1 MKQSLWCNS
10 GGFAVV
16 YGIVLLLVASIAGVS
31 LITISQK
38 DHISSIDQVKMRAAA
53 VSAEAAL
60 TAVEQQCEKQPQV
73 VVDILNKYVAVK
85 NNASGKGWLLASA
98 NNWEQETRIPLDL
111 TVSNPP
117 QYSARILSY
126 DNTSNIMQV
135 EGYGY
140 GGSGGRKKAIGIYQL
155 SGVSQSAPFDRHAF
169 YMIGEAQNFD
179 KPVNITGNVYFAG
192 CVTSNG
198 TGASVINGTF
208 QAMSTTQTVL
218 FQSSFTF
225 NGNAL
230 FMGPTTLQGVTYFNQ
245 KAGFNKTVTL
255 NAGPHQAKQD
265 LYFNNSISSNN
276 TTNVF
281 NLNGNKAHTTTT
293 YPVPAARV
301 TNGTIVQDGAAIDVA
316 TAVSLSSTLKDPF
329 QFDISVIP
337 ASYIKTVSGNINATQ
352 INTLSKSSTLWKGYL
367 VIKPAAYAAVQR
379 TGNASTSTLTCN
391 TIWII
396 ENMMFSNDGWYDC
409 APNTMTIL
417 AFRSKGQLNGL
428 GSGGYFR
435 GYIHAADNYNI
446 TYAWKAG
453 NNFIGAVHHVSPTG
467 KFQMNSCTGVWN
479 ITWSDEVIQQLIDDG
494 LVKVPGG
501 GTAAGTGQLTL
512 SDFSLKP
519 KILGKYF

>member
-1 MKQSLWCNS
+1 MKLSVWYKND
-10 GGFAVV
+10 GFAVV

-38 DHISSIDQVKMRAAA
+38 DNIASIDQVKMRAAA
-53 VSAEAAL
+53 LSAEAAL
-60 TAVEQQCEKQPQV
+60 TAVEQQCEKQPEV
-73 VVDILNKYVAVK
+73 IVEILNSYINEQ
-85 NNASGKGWLLASA
+85 NNTSGKGWLLSTADK
-98 NNWEQETRIPLDL
+98 WTQENKISLDPDVPN
-111 TVSNPP
+111 TP

-126 DNTSNIMQV
+126 DSTSGVLQV

-140 GGSGGRKKAIGIYQL
+140 GGGGGKKKAIGIYQL
-155 SGVSQSAPFDRHAF
+155 SGLAQSAPFDRHAF
-169 YMIGEAQNFD
+169 YMIGEAQSFD
-179 KPVNITGNVYFAG
+179 KPVNISGNVYFAG
-192 CVTSNG
+192 KVASNG
-198 TGASVINGTF
+198 TTPSVINGTF
-208 QAMSTTQTVL
+208 QAMSTTETVL

-230 FMGPTTLQGVTYFNQ
+230 FMGPTTLQGVMYFNQ

-255 NAGPHQAKQD
+255 NAGPQQAKED
-265 LYFNNSISSNN
+265 LYFNNLISGNDV
-276 TTNVF
+276 TKVF

-293 YPVPAARV
+293 YPVSAARV
-301 TNGTIVQDGAAIDVA
+301 TNGTIVKDGAAIDVA
-316 TAVSLSSTLKDPF
+316 AAVSLSPTIKDPF

-337 ASYIKTVSGNINATQ
+337 ASYIKTVSGNIDAAKINA
-352 INTLSKSSTLWKGYL
+352 LSKSSTLWKGYL

-379 TGNASTSTLTCN
+379 SSNASTSTLTCN

-396 ENMMFSNDGWYDC
+396 EKMMFSNDGWYDC

-417 AFRSKGQLNGL
+417 YFRSTGQLNGL

-435 GYIHAADNYNI
+435 GYIHATENYNI

-453 NNFIGAVHHVSPTG
+453 NNFIGAVHHVSKTG

-479 ITWSDEVIQQLIDDG
+479 ITWSDEVIQQLINDG

-519 KILGKYF
+519 KIIGKYF

>member
-1 MKQSLWCNS
+1 MKQNLWRKND
-10 GGFAVV
+10 GFAVV

-38 DHISSIDQVKMRAAA
+38 DNISSIDQIKMRAAA

-60 TAVEQQCEKQPQV
+60 TAVEQQCENQPQV
-73 VVDILNKYVAVK
+73 IVDILNNYVA
-85 NNASGKGWLLASA
+85 NNNNTSGKGWLLSSA

-111 TVSNPP
+111 TASNPP

-126 DNTSNIMQV
+126 DNSSNIMQI

-140 GGSGGRKKAIGIYQL
+140 GGGGGGRKKAIGIYQL
-155 SGVSQSAPFDRHAF
+155 SGLSQSAPFDRYAF
-169 YMIGEAQNFD
+169 YMIGEAQSFD
-179 KPVNITGNVYFAG
+179 NPVNINGNVYFAG
-192 CVTSNG
+192 KVASNG
-198 TGASVINGTF
+198 TLPSVINGSF
-208 QAMSTTQTVL
+208 QAMSTTETVL
-218 FQSSFTF
+218 FQSVFTF
-225 NGNAL
+225 NGPAL
-230 FMGPTTLQGVTYFNQ
+230 FMGPTTLQKVINFNQ

-255 NAGPHQAKQD
+255 NAGPHQAKED

-316 TAVSLSSTLKDPF
+316 AAVSLSSTLKDPF

-337 ASYIKTVSGNINATQ
+337 NSYIKAVSGNVNATQ
-352 INTLSKSSTLWKGYL
+352 INDLSKNSTLWKGYL
-367 VIKPAAYAAVQR
+367 VIKPAPYTAVQR
-379 TGNASTSTLTCN
+379 VSNGSNTLTCN

-396 ENMMFSNDGWYDC
+396 EKMMFSNDGWYDC
-409 APNTMTIL
+409 APNTMTVL
-417 AFRSKGQLNGL
+417 YLKSTGQLNGL

-435 GYIHAADNYNI
+435 GYIHATENYNI

-453 NNFIGAVHHVSPTG
+453 NNFIGAVHHVSKTG
-467 KFQMNSCTGVWN
+467 KFQMNSAAGVWN
-479 ITWSDEVIQQLIDDG
+479 ITWSDEVIQQLVNDG
-494 LVKVPGG
+494 LVKIPGG
-501 GTAAGTGQLTL
+501 GTATGQLVL
-512 SDFSLKP
+512 SDFNLKP